1 MVVEAGKQI
10 SIEYTL
16 SIDPEGVVDTNVDS
30 DPLTY
35 VQGSQQIVPA
45 LEKALEGKA
54 VGDTVDVSIDPKDG
68 YGERSEEAFQEVSK
82 SQVPVEAQKVDT
94 VLQGHDNEGG
104 VVNARVSEVRDETVL
119 LDFNHPLAGKT
130 LQFSV
135 KILDIQERPVS

>member
-1 MVVEAGKQI
+1 M
-10 SIEYTL
+10 
-16 SIDPEGVVDTNVDS
+16 
-30 DPLTY
+30 
-35 VQGSQQIVPA
+35 
-45 LEKALEGKA
+45 EGKA

-82 SQVPVEAQKVDT
+82 SQVPEEAQKVDT

-135 KILDIQERPVS
+135 KILDIQEQPVS

>member
-1 MVVEAGKQI
+1 MVVETGKQI

-30 DPLTY
+30 DPLVY
-35 VQGSQQIVPA
+35 VQGTQQIVPA

-68 YGERSEEAFQEVSK
+68 YGERSEEAFQEVNK
-82 SQVPVEAQKVDT
+82 SQVPEEAQKVDT
-94 VLQGHDNEGG
+94 VLQGQDNEGG
-104 VVNARVSEVRDETVL
+104 VVNARVAEVRDETVL

-130 LQFSV
+130 LKFNV
-135 KILDIQERPVS
+135 KILNIQEQPVS

>member
-1 MVVEAGKQI
+1 MVVETGKKI

-16 SIDPEGVVDTNVDS
+16 SIESEGVVDTNVDS
-30 DPLTY
+30 DPLIY

-94 VLQGHDNEGG
+94 VLQGQDNEGG

-135 KILDIQERPVS
+135 KILDIQEQPVS

>member
-1 MVVEAGKQI
+1 MVVEAGKKI

-35 VQGSQQIVPA
+35 VQGTQQIVPA

-54 VGDTVDVSIDPKDG
+54 VGETVEVTIDPKDG
-68 YGERSEEAFQEVSK
+68 YGERSEEAFQEVNK
-82 SQVPVEAQKVDT
+82 SQVPEEAQKVDT

-104 VVNARVSEVRDETVL
+104 VVNARVSEVRDETVV

-135 KILDIQERPVS
+135 KILGIQEQPVS

>member
-1 MVVEAGKQI
+1 MVVETGKQI

-30 DPLTY
+30 DPLIY
-35 VQGSQQIVPA
+35 VQGTQQIVPA

-54 VGDTVDVSIDPKDG
+54 VGDTVDVTIDPKDG
-68 YGERSEEAFQEVSK
+68 YGERSEEAVQEVNK
-82 SQVPVEAQKVDT
+82 SQVPEEAQKVDT

-104 VVNARVSEVRDETVL
+104 VVNARVAEVRDETVL

-130 LQFSV
+130 LQFNV
-135 KILDIQERPVS
+135 KILNIQEQPVS

>member
-1 MVVEAGKQI
+1 MVVETGKQI

-35 VQGSQQIVPA
+35 VQGTQQIVPA
-45 LEKALEGKA
+45 LEKALEGKK
-54 VGDTVDVSIDPKDG
+54 VGESVEVTIAPKDG
-68 YGERSEEAFQEVSK
+68 YGERSEEAFQEVGK
-82 SQVPVEAQKVDT
+82 SQVPEEAQKADT

-104 VVNARVSEVRDETVL
+104 VVNARVAEVKDDTVL

-135 KILDIQERPVS
+135 KILDIQEQPVS